1 MSSEPRLFIDPSL
14 PKHNIN
20 CWGDHPTDC
29 KQFLHL
35 GASKCVIVWY
45 QQSKSRMWWRFS
57 CVKGHWAWMIVCEK
71 RFCAIHPNFLNYCQA
86 LKNGRKHISHGKQK
100 CFSQRIFKMEWK
112 VRNCDCFS
120 GYWKVAYDITNF
132 VNSAKTTKIFSR
144 CSTPTHGKLEKNVLL
159 SNSNLEEMFEGDP
172 DFAQSQHKPAVRL
185 ICWS

>member
-20 CWGDHPTDC
+20 CWGDHPTDS

-86 LKNGRKHISHGKQK
+86 LKNGRKDISHGKQK

-112 VRNCDCFS
+112 MRNCDFALA
-120 GYWKVAYDITNF
+120 GTK
-132 VNSAKTTKIFSR
+132 KLPTTLQ
-144 CSTPTHGKLEKNVLL
+144 TL
-159 SNSNLEEMFEGDP
+159 SIQLKQRKYFLD
-172 DFAQSQHKPAVRL
+172 AVRL
-185 ICWS
+185 LMENLRKMFFLVIAIWKKCSREILISPKANTSQQ